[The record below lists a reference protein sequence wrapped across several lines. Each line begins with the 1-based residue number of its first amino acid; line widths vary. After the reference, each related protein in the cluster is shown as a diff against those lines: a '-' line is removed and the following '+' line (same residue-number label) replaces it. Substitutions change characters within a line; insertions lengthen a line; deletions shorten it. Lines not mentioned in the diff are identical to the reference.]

1 MSTVGL
7 KDTVFNFEGGCY
19 AKCIDLSK
27 EKEPEIW
34 NAIKKGAILENV
46 VFKENSNE
54 VDFEDCSITENTR
67 VSYPLDFID
76 NIAKG
81 VKGNNIKNI
90 FLLTADA
97 FGVLPPISKLD
108 KGQAMF
114 HFISGYT
121 AKIAGTEEGITEPQ
135 VTFSACFGAP
145 FLPLH
150 PTKYAEMLGEKI
162 ESSNVN
168 VWLINTGWTRGP
180 MGLVK
185 E

>member
-1 MSTVGL
+1 M
-7 KDTVFNFEGGCY
+7 GC
-19 AKCIDLSK
+19 
-27 EKEPEIW
+27 
-34 NAIKKGAILENV
+34 NQKGAILENV

-81 VKGNNIKNI
+81 AKGNNIKNI

-114 HFISGYT
+114 HLFHWIYC
-121 AKIAGTEEGITEPQ
+121 KKLLE
-135 VTFSACFGAP
+135 
-145 FLPLH
+145 L
-150 PTKYAEMLGEKI
+150 
-162 ESSNVN
+162 
-168 VWLINTGWTRGP
+168 R
-180 MGLVK
+180 K

>member
-1 MSTVGL
+1 MI
-7 KDTVFNFEGGCY
+7 FQR
-19 AKCIDLSK
+19 K
-27 EKEPEIW
+27 ELEIW

-54 VDFEDCSITENTR
+54 VEILRDCSITENTR

-81 VKGNNIKNI
+81 AKGNNIKNI

-97 FGVLPPISKLD
+97 FGVLPPISKL
-108 KGQAMF
+108 GQRTSYVSF
-114 HFISGYT
+114 YFC
-121 AKIAGTEEGITEPQ
+121 KIYCKSCWNRGRNNRTQ
-135 VTFSACFGAP
+135 VTFSTFGAP

-162 ESSNVN
+162 QSSNVN
-168 VWLINTGWTRGP
+168 VWI
-180 MGLVK
+180 
-185 E
+185 